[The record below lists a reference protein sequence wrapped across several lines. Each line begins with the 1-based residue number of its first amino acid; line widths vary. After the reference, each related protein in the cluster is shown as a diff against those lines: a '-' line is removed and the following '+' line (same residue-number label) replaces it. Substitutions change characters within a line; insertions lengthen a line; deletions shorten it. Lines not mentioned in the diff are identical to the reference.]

1 MNELGRNVRFAFR
14 TLSRTPGP
22 IIAAILS
29 LAIGIG
35 ANTALFSVVN
45 GLLLK
50 PLPYPDPD
58 RLGLIWLHS
67 PGIGIFQD
75 WPSPGQFLD
84 LEAQSRSFDDM
95 AIMHGST
102 QTLTGRVESVR
113 VRQLRT
119 TPNLFSMLGAT
130 TLLGRLPTADDDLPG
145 KTRVGVLSHGFWQ
158 QQFGGDPSIVG
169 RDVTVNGRPI
179 TVVGVLRSG
188 FSLASEVVPTVGG
201 VENIDL
207 FLPIQLPADAQQ
219 NRYDENYNVLV
230 RLKRDATWAGAKADV
245 NAIAKRIRDAD
256 RRHPTFGMDVTPLL
270 DQVVGNVRQA
280 VFVLFGAVA
289 LVLLVACAN
298 VANLLLARAAA
309 REKELALRTALGAGR
324 GRLVGQLLTESITL
338 STLGGILG
346 VAVAAATLWAV
357 RTINPGNIPR
367 LDDIALDARVLAFTA
382 AVSMLTGVA
391 FGLVPALRT
400 RGLDVHTSLKAGG
413 RTGQTEG
420 GLSPSRHGLRGLLV
434 VSEIAL
440 TLMLLVGAGLLIRS
454 FGALLNVPPGFSPGN
469 VLSMRIMRPATDGR
483 PANTNLPFYARL
495 DGAIRSVPG
504 VKTSGSVTVLPFT
517 PGIGW
522 GGITV
527 EGYVPPPGESE
538 LQVDLRWATPDY
550 FTALGVPLKDGR
562 FFMANDTPE
571 DTPVIVIDEKMAR
584 RFWPNG
590 SAIGKRVKPGPPG
603 STAPWR
609 TIVGV
614 VGSVKQYGL
623 EVDGR
628 MVVYFSIT
636 QNPITGLY
644 AVARTD
650 SDPAA
655 VSASVVRAIRS
666 MDANVAIYDVA
677 TMDERMYGSL
687 ARQRFAMVMLT
698 VFAGFALVLAAV
710 GVYSVMSYLVSRGTR
725 DIGIRMALGAD
736 RRAVHRMIFGQGLVL
751 TLGGVA
757 AGLVG
762 AFALTRVMRSLLFEV
777 SPSDVM
783 TFVSVPL
790 LLGTVALAA
799 SFIPA
804 RRATRIEP
812 LVALREE

>member
-1 MNELGRNVRFAFR
+1 
-14 TLSRTPGP
+14 
-22 IIAAILS
+22 
-29 LAIGIG
+29 
-35 ANTALFSVVN
+35 
-45 GLLLK
+45 
-50 PLPYPDPD
+50 
-58 RLGLIWLHS
+58 
-67 PGIGIFQD
+67 
-75 WPSPGQFLD
+75 
-84 LEAQSRSFDDM
+84 
-95 AIMHGST
+95 
-102 QTLTGRVESVR
+102 
-113 VRQLRT
+113 
-119 TPNLFSMLGAT
+119 
-130 TLLGRLPTADDDLPG
+130 
-145 KTRVGVLSHGFWQ
+145 
-158 QQFGGDPSIVG
+158 
-169 RDVTVNGRPI
+169 
-179 TVVGVLRSG
+179 
-188 FSLASEVVPTVGG
+188 
-201 VENIDL
+201 
-207 FLPIQLPADAQQ
+207 
-219 NRYDENYNVLV
+219 
-230 RLKRDATWAGAKADV
+230 
-245 NAIAKRIRDAD
+245 
-256 RRHPTFGMDVTPLL
+256 
-270 DQVVGNVRQA
+270 
-280 VFVLFGAVA
+280 
-289 LVLLVACAN
+289 
-298 VANLLLARAAA
+298 
-309 REKELALRTALGAGR
+309 
-324 GRLVGQLLTESITL
+324 
-338 STLGGILG
+338 
-346 VAVAAATLWAV
+346 
-357 RTINPGNIPR
+357 
-367 LDDIALDARVLAFTA
+367 
-382 AVSMLTGVA
+382 
-391 FGLVPALRT
+391 
-400 RGLDVHTSLKAGG
+400 
-413 RTGQTEG
+413 
-420 GLSPSRHGLRGLLV
+420 
-434 VSEIAL
+434 
-440 TLMLLVGAGLLIRS
+440 
-454 FGALLNVPPGFSPGN
+454 
-469 VLSMRIMRPATDGR
+469 
-483 PANTNLPFYARL
+483 
-495 DGAIRSVPG
+495 VPG

-590 SAIGKRVKPGPPG
+590 SAVGKRVKPGPPG

-650 SDPAA
+650 GDPAA

-677 TMDERMYGSL
+677 TMDGRMYRSL

-725 DIGIRMALGAD
+725 EIGIRMALGAD

-751 TLGGVA
+751 TLGGVV
-757 AGLVG
+757 AGLAG

-783 TFVSVPL
+783 TFVLLPL
-790 LLGTVALAA
+790 LLGAVALAA